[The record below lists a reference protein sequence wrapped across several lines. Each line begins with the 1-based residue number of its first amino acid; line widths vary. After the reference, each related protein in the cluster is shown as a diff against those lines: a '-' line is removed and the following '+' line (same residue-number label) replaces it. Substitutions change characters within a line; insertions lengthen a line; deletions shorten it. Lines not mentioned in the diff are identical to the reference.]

1 MKKEIEEQENPSEFL
16 EDIRVYFTKAPPDL
30 EGETGKGE
38 TTDNSDK
45 KDQDKAEVVK
55 TNSAE
60 NDTVKYKRC
69 C

>member
-1 MKKEIEEQENPSEFL
+1 MKKDIEEQENPSEFL
-16 EDIRVYFTKAPPDL
+16 EDIRVYFTKVPPDL

-60 NDTVKYKRC
+60 NNTVKYKRC